1 MRQKTRAKV
10 AAARPSGG
18 AGGAAAT
25 PTARSS
31 SSAAPTSKPTAM
43 QQVSAASDRLQVESA
58 PFVHE
63 IRLSIPP
70 VLVITTE
77 EISGVPSATG
87 PEKSNSCHN
96 LDQNSPKGI
105 FDLTLHFQLI

>member
-1 MRQKTRAKV
+1 ML
-10 AAARPSGG
+10 
-18 AGGAAAT
+18 
-25 PTARSS
+25 
-31 SSAAPTSKPTAM
+31 
-43 QQVSAASDRLQVESA
+43 QVSVASDRLQVESA
-58 PFVHE
+58 PFVHAE

-77 EISGVPSATG
+77 EISGAPSATG